1 MQATMTRQKGYKG
14 VGMEGFIAR
23 WYTKT
28 RGSASQIAGWRA
40 QAAEM
45 ARDLRDGADIL
56 EVAPGPGYFAI
67 ELARVGK
74 FHIIGLDISRTFI
87 DIATENARQAGVD
100 AKFQQGDVS
109 RMPFADEAFDLVV
122 CQAAFK
128 NFSRPEAAIA
138 EMYRTLRPGG
148 TALIQDMNKDA
159 SNAAIRAEVDG
170 MHLGPVR
177 AFMTRGTLGSLR
189 KRAYSRDAFARLVA
203 ASPFGSCR
211 ITTEGIAIDI
221 RMTKPAAAADA
232 NTRTEKT

>member
-1 MQATMTRQKGYKG
+1 MQVTITRQKGYKG

-28 RGSASQIAGWRA
+28 RGSASQLAGWRA
-40 QAAEM
+40 QAAEI
-45 ARDLRDGADIL
+45 ARDLPDGADIL

-74 FHIIGLDISRTFI
+74 LHITGLDISRTFI
-87 DIATENARQAGVD
+87 DIATENARQAGVHVD
-100 AKFQQGDVS
+100 FQQGDVS
-109 RMPFADEAFDLVV
+109 RMPFADEAFDLIV

-177 AFMTRGTLGSLR
+177 ASMTRGTLGSLR
-189 KRAYSRDAFARLVA
+189 KRAYTREAFDHLVA
-203 ASPFGSCR
+203 ASPFGTSE
-211 ITTEGIAIDI
+211 ISTAGIAIDI
-221 RMTKPAAAADA
+221 RMTKQTPAAET
-232 NTRTEKT
+232 NTRAENS